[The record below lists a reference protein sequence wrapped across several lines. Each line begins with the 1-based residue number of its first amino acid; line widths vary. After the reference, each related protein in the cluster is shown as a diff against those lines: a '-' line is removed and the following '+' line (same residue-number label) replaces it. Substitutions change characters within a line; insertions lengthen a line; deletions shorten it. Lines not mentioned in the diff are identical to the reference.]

1 MGPGIH
7 YSMTMGGIMGG
18 HKLKQDQRN
27 TSTIQRTEADRM
39 KQDGVTESEDTS

>member
-1 MGPGIH
+1 
-7 YSMTMGGIMGG
+7 MGG